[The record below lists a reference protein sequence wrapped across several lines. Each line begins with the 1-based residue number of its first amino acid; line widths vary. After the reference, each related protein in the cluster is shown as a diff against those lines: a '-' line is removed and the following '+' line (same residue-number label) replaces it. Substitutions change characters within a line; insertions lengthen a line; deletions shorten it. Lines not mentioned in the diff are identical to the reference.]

1 MTVIRSATDRQD
13 KIAALTER
21 YRRGEFSE
29 TVLTASLC
37 TILPADEIRYIL
49 DINRD
54 QYRDSL
60 PYKRGLVR

>member
-1 MTVIRSATDRQD
+1 MTVRDAAERST

-21 YRRGEFSE
+21 YRAGEFSE

-37 TILPADEIRYIL
+37 RILPADEIRYIV
-49 DINRD
+49 DMNRE

-60 PYKRGLVR
+60 PYKRGLGL

>member
-1 MTVIRSATDRQD
+1 MIRSHEDTQD
-13 KIAALTER
+13 KIAALAAR
-21 YRRGEFSE
+21 FRAGEFSE

-37 TILPADEIRYIL
+37 RILPADEIRYIV
-49 DINRD
+49 DMNRN